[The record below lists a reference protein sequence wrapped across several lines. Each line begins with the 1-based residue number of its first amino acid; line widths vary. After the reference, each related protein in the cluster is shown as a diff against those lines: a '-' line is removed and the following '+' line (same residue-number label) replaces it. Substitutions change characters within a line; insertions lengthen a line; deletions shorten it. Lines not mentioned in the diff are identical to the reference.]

1 MAIPEGYSLLARVGF
16 VDRGNYSA
24 SATYLAGDVVYYNGS
39 TWSALKDNLKGVT
52 PTNGANWRYMARG
65 FASEVLS
72 AITAKDTSGLVG
84 TAGAS
89 VGAQE
94 LMDAIADKVATKLL
108 LKTDLVSQI
117 VNDATKA
124 ASMAALYAVKQQ
136 VDQQNSDIGKIN
148 TWLLNGQLYLEE
160 RNYTSLNIDGATYNG
175 STTILWIRITNAA
188 KTRQML
194 LGKMISSSV
203 SDLYTNFVSG
213 SKILVQTV
221 TDATWSNIRS
231 L

>member
-1 MAIPEGYSLLARVGF
+1 MTGAKTACQLSRHVLRC
-16 VDRGNYSA
+16 NYNKA
-24 SATYLAGDVVYYNGS
+24 VCQSATSITGVDEARILQFSTRTGTNQIDKGTSRLEICFNQDSHTIWTKSKIRFSKTFPLPIFKNITFYISDLFRRKALPWGDNEK
-39 TWSALKDNLKGVT
+39 SAQNFEG
-52 PTNGANWRYMARG
+52 
-65 FASEVLS
+65 
-72 AITAKDTSGLVG
+72 
-84 TAGAS
+84 
-89 VGAQE
+89 
-94 LMDAIADKVATKLL
+94 
-108 LKTDLVSQI
+108 
-117 VNDATKA
+117 
-124 ASMAALYAVKQQ
+124 
-136 VDQQNSDIGKIN
+136 NSDIGKIN

-160 RNYTSLNIDGATYNG
+160 RNYTSLNIDGTTYTG

-221 TDATWSNIRS
+221 TDATWSNVRS

>member
-1 MAIPEGYSLLARVGF
+1 MTISGF
-16 VDRGNYSA
+16 VAYVKQLWKNKPD
-24 SATYLAGDVVYYNGS
+24 TS
-39 TWSALKDNLKGVT
+39 T
-52 PTNGANWRYMARG
+52 P
-65 FASEVLS
+65 LS
-72 AITAKDTSGLVG
+72 AARLTHMEDGIKGNN
-84 TAGAS
+84 
-89 VGAQE
+89 
-94 LMDAIADKVATKLL
+94 DAIAKIAAAV
-108 LKTDLVSQI
+108 VNQI
-117 VNDATKA
+117 VNDPDKI

-160 RNYTSLNIDGATYNG
+160 RNYTSLNIDGTTYTG

-221 TDATWSNIRS
+221 TDATWSNVRS